1 MVRAT
6 RRLDRVRRQVAEHWD
21 QATQVV
27 VYCLTGPMSMAL
39 GTTDHSRIAENTSER
54 VHMAMLHSLTSC
66 TGMVKCPQLWRKF
79 RR

>member
-1 MVRAT
+1 MARAT
-6 RRLDRVRRQVAEHWD
+6 ERSDRARRQVAEHWD

-27 VYCLTGPMSMAL
+27 VYCPTGPMSMAL
-39 GTTDHSRIAENTSER
+39 GTAAHSRIAKNTSER
-54 VHMAMLHSLTSC
+54 GHMAMLHSRTSR